1 VNISFD
7 ITPLQEEAALAIL
20 AKRQETDPGLTI
32 ENLFKKEALYA
43 LGLTRAQLAEKK
55 KQETK
60 DKLETLSEAD
70 LEDVKNYIESKPQPT
85 QLPA

>member
-1 VNISFD
+1 MTISFD
-7 ITPLQEEAALAIL
+7 ITPLQEEAAQAIL
-20 AKRQETDPGLTI
+20 SKRQESDPGLTMN
-32 ENLFKKEALYA
+32 ELFRKEALYA

-60 DKLETLSEAD
+60 EKLESLSEAD
-70 LEDVKNYIESKPQPT
+70 LEDVRNYIESKPQPT

>member
-1 VNISFD
+1 MDISFTL
-7 ITPLQEEAALAIL
+7 TPLQEEAANAIL
-20 AKRQETDPGLTI
+20 AQRQESDPTLTLN
-32 ENLFKKEALYA
+32 ELFRKEALYA

-60 DKLETLSEAD
+60 EALESLSEAD
-70 LEDVKNYIESKPQPT
+70 LEDVRNYIESKPQPT